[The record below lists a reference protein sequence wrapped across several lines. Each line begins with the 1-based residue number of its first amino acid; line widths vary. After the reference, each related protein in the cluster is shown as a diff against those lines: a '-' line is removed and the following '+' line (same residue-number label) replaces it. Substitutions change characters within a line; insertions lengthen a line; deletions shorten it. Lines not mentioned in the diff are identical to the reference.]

1 MEETLTVD
9 KQGSNLKSRMAYAFG
24 NVGQSAFYNALST
37 YFIVL
42 RAL

>member
-24 NVGQSAFYNALST
+24 NVTFRDRKS
-37 YFIVL
+37 VV
-42 RAL
+42 